1 MKNLGIEIV
10 GDLKGIDKVFLA
22 NIDMDLLQTQIS
34 DLIKKFGFNEL
45 GDYYHSFEPGITGA
59 VVLAESHIAFHTW
72 PEFGYV
78 SLNVFTC
85 NYTKDNDD
93 NAKGL
98 FDEIATIFQPTEIDK
113 QIVVRNH

>member
-22 NIDMDLLQTQIS
+22 KLNIEELKTEIS
-34 DLIKKFGFNEL
+34 TLIQKYGFNEL

-85 NYTKDNDD
+85 NYIKDNDE
-93 NAKGL
+93 NAKSL
-98 FDEIATIFQPTEIDK
+98 FDEIAHIFQPTEIDK
-113 QIVVRNH
+113 QIVIRNH

>member
-1 MKNLGIEIV
+1 M
-10 GDLKGIDKVFLA
+10 
-22 NIDMDLLQTQIS
+22 
-34 DLIKKFGFNEL
+34 IKKYGFNEL

-85 NYTKDNDD
+85 NYTKDNDE
-93 NAKGL
+93 NAKS
-98 FDEIATIFQPTEIDK
+98 AKTIFFILYIYFYYLNLK
-113 QIVVRNH
+113 SNKCLIK

>member
-10 GDLKGIDKVFLA
+10 GDLKGIDNVFLVHLKTEELK
-22 NIDMDLLQTQIS
+22 IQIS
-34 DLIKKFGFNEL
+34 ALIKKYGFHEL
-45 GDYYHSFEPGITGA
+45 GSYYHSFEPGITGA

-93 NAKGL
+93 NAKSL
-98 FDEIATIFQPTEIDK
+98 FDEIARIFQATEIDK
-113 QIVVRNH
+113 QIVMRNH

>member
-10 GDLKGIDKVFLA
+10 GDLKGIDNIFLVHLKTEELK
-22 NIDMDLLQTQIS
+22 IQIS
-34 DLIKKFGFNEL
+34 ALIKKYGFHEL
-45 GDYYHSFEPGITGA
+45 GSYYHSFEPGITGA
-59 VVLAESHIAFHTW
+59 VVLAESHITFHTW

-93 NAKGL
+93 NAKAL
-98 FDEIATIFQPTEIDK
+98 FDEIARIFQATEIDK
-113 QIVVRNH
+113 QIVMRNH

>member
-10 GDLKGIDKVFLA
+10 GDLKGIDKEFLTHINSDEIQA
-22 NIDMDLLQTQIS
+22 EIS
-34 DLIKKFGFNEL
+34 RLIAHYGFHEL
-45 GDYYHSFEPGITGA
+45 GSYYHSFEPGITGA
-59 VVLAESHIAFHTW
+59 VVLAESHITFHTW

-93 NAKGL
+93 NAKSL
-98 FDEIATIFQPTEIDK
+98 FDEIARIFQATEIDK
-113 QIVVRNH
+113 QIVIRNH

>member
-10 GDLKGIDKVFLA
+10 GDLKGIDNIFLVHLKTEELK
-22 NIDMDLLQTQIS
+22 IQIS
-34 DLIKKFGFNEL
+34 TLIKKYGFHEL
-45 GDYYHSFEPGITGA
+45 GSYYHSFEPGITGA

-93 NAKGL
+93 NAKSL
-98 FDEIATIFQPTEIDK
+98 FDEIAILFRAPEIDK
-113 QIVVRNH
+113 QIVMRNH

>member
-22 NIDMDLLQTQIS
+22 KLNIEELKTEIS
-34 DLIKKFGFNEL
+34 VLIKKYGFHEL

-85 NYTKDNDD
+85 NYSKDNDE
-93 NAKGL
+93 NAKSL
-98 FDEIATIFQPTEIDK
+98 FDEIAHIFQATEIDK
-113 QIVVRNH
+113 QIVIRNH